1 MHDKSEKVR
10 RVSQLV
16 VLSSLTIVL
25 RVVFGPLPNIKPL
38 TAIFLIVLSYFSL
51 LESWILMIL
60 VMVGS
65 GLLFGFG
72 TVVLWQVLSFAFIQ
86 FIWWLAIGPFIKKE
100 NIPLW
105 LQSLLAGILVFLYG
119 LSISFLSATQFGTSP
134 IVFWL
139 NGLVFDSLHA
149 ASTVLF
155 YPIIDYIFR
164 RFYK

>member
-1 MHDKSEKVR
+1 
-10 RVSQLV
+10 L
-16 VLSSLTIVL
+16 L
-25 RVVFGPLPNIKPL
+25 RLHP
-38 TAIFLIVLSYFSL
+38 AILRS
-51 LESWILMIL
+51 
-60 VMVGS
+60 
-65 GLLFGFG
+65 
-72 TVVLWQVLSFAFIQ
+72 VLSFAFIH

-119 LSISFLSATQFGTSP
+119 LTISFLSATQFGTSP
-134 IVFWL
+134 IFFWL
-139 NGLVFDSLHA
+139 NGLFFDSLHA

>member
-1 MHDKSEKVR
+1 
-10 RVSQLV
+10 
-16 VLSSLTIVL
+16 
-25 RVVFGPLPNIKPL
+25 
-38 TAIFLIVLSYFSL
+38 
-51 LESWILMIL
+51 MIL

-119 LSISFLSATQFGTSP
+119 LTISFLSATQFGTSP

-139 NGLVFDSLHA
+139 NGLVFDGLHA

>member
-16 VLSSLTIVL
+16 
-25 RVVFGPLPNIKPL
+25 
-38 TAIFLIVLSYFSL
+38 VLSYFSL

-86 FIWWLAIGPFIKKE
+86 FIWWLAIGPFIKKRTF
-100 NIPLW
+100 PC
-105 LQSLLAGILVFLYG
+105 GYRVFWRG
-119 LSISFLSATQFGTSP
+119 FLSFVWANDKFLSATQFGTSP

-149 ASTVLF
+149 TSTVLF

>member
-1 MHDKSEKVR
+1 
-10 RVSQLV
+10 
-16 VLSSLTIVL
+16 
-25 RVVFGPLPNIKPL
+25 
-38 TAIFLIVLSYFSL
+38 
-51 LESWILMIL
+51 MIL

-86 FIWWLAIGPFIKKE
+86 FIWWLAIGPFIKKRTF
-100 NIPLW
+100 PC
-105 LQSLLAGILVFLYG
+105 GYRVFWRG
-119 LSISFLSATQFGTSP
+119 FLSFVWANDKFLSATQFRTSP

>member
-119 LSISFLSATQFGTSP
+119 LTISFLSAGTSP

>member
-1 MHDKSEKVR
+1 
-10 RVSQLV
+10 
-16 VLSSLTIVL
+16 
-25 RVVFGPLPNIKPL
+25 
-38 TAIFLIVLSYFSL
+38 
-51 LESWILMIL
+51 
-60 VMVGS
+60 MVE
-65 GLLFGFG
+65 
-72 TVVLWQVLSFAFIQ
+72 
-86 FIWWLAIGPFIKKE
+86 KE

-119 LSISFLSATQFGTSP
+119 LTISFLSATQFGTSP

>member
-1 MHDKSEKVR
+1 M
-10 RVSQLV
+10 
-16 VLSSLTIVL
+16 TIVL
-25 RVVFGPLPNIKPL
+25 RVVFGPFPNIKPL

-51 LESWILMIL
+51 LESWTLMIL
-60 VMVGS
+60 AMVGS
-65 GLLFGFG
+65 GLIFGFG

-86 FIWWLAIGPFIKKE
+86 FIWWLAIGPSIKKE
-100 NIPLW
+100 SIPLW

-119 LSISFLSATQFGTSP
+119 LTISFLSATQFGISP

-149 ASTVLF
+149 TSTVLF

>member
-1 MHDKSEKVR
+1 M
-10 RVSQLV
+10 
-16 VLSSLTIVL
+16 
-25 RVVFGPLPNIKPL
+25 KPL

-51 LESWILMIL
+51 LESWTLMIL
-60 VMVGS
+60 AMVGS

-86 FIWWLAIGPFIKKE
+86 FIWWLVIGPSIKKE
-100 NIPLW
+100 SIPLW

-119 LSISFLSATQFGTSP
+119 LTISFLSATQFGISP

>member
-1 MHDKSEKVR
+1 
-10 RVSQLV
+10 
-16 VLSSLTIVL
+16 
-25 RVVFGPLPNIKPL
+25 
-38 TAIFLIVLSYFSL
+38 
-51 LESWILMIL
+51 MIL

-105 LQSLLAGILVFLYG
+105 LQSLLAGLLVFLYG
-119 LSISFLSATQFGTSP
+119 LTISFLSATQFGTSP

>member
-25 RVVFGPLPNIKPL
+25 RVVFGPFPNIKPL

-72 TVVLWQVLSFAFIQ
+72 TVVLWQVL
-86 FIWWLAIGPFIKKE
+86 
-100 NIPLW
+100 
-105 LQSLLAGILVFLYG
+105 ILNKNQKQTSQVFLNHCLLTIG
-119 LSISFLSATQFGTSP
+119 F
-134 IVFWL
+134 
-139 NGLVFDSLHA
+139 
-149 ASTVLF
+149 
-155 YPIIDYIFR
+155 
-164 RFYK
+164 K

>member
-1 MHDKSEKVR
+1 M
-10 RVSQLV
+10 
-16 VLSSLTIVL
+16 
-25 RVVFGPLPNIKPL
+25 KPL

-86 FIWWLAIGPFIKKE
+86 LIWWLVIGPFIKKE

-119 LSISFLSATQFGTSP
+119 LMISFLSATQFGTSP

-139 NGLVFDSLHA
+139 NGLVFDGLHA

>member
-72 TVVLWQVLSFAFIQ
+72 TVILWQVLSFAFIQ

-105 LQSLLAGILVFLYG
+105 LQIYMVVGNRSFYQKREHSLVATESSGGDSCLFIWANDKFFICYTVWDFPYRLLA
-119 LSISFLSATQFGTSP
+119 
-134 IVFWL
+134 
-139 NGLVFDSLHA
+139 
-149 ASTVLF
+149 
-155 YPIIDYIFR
+155 
-164 RFYK
+164 